1 MTPLETAKAR
11 VPGGRVVAVPV
22 LRAGCGTLDAFLQ
35 PVTSVVEVG
44 YFALERNEMTAVGRR
59 YSEKVPKRLEDTV
72 VCLLDPMLATS
83 GSVAMAIE
91 GPKSLGARRVRLR
104 CVVTA
109 PEGVA
114 YLEKRELE
122 AEVYTG
128 ALDRPLND
136 CQYILRGP
144 GDFGDRLVGT

>member
-1 MTPLETAKAR
+1 MALVDGGPAHHTAAAR
-11 VPGGRVVAVPV
+11 GRLDRLTAGPGATVHPGGRH
-22 LRAGCGTLDAFLQ
+22 
-35 PVTSVVEVG
+35 
-44 YFALERNEMTAVGRR
+44 
-59 YSEKVPKRLEDTV
+59 LEDTA
-72 VCLLDPMLATS
+72 VCLLDPMLTT
-83 GSVAMAIE
+83 GSSAAMAIE

-136 CQYILRGP
+136 CQYILRRP